1 MIIKLTLLQN
11 RDICFANIGYIFI
24 NTDKIIYMKIVEH
37 DSSCETATN
46 IFLGEYQAIV
56 KETPEEITKK
66 ANILKEKKL
75 YPVLKFEQS
84 DVRGEWNHD

>member
-11 RDICFANIGYIFI
+11 RDICFANTGYIFI
-24 NTDKIIYMKIVEH
+24 NTDKIIHMKIVEH

-46 IFLGEYQAIV
+46 IFLGECQVIV

-66 ANILKEKKL
+66 ANILEERKL
-75 YPVLKFEQS
+75 YPALRLEQS
-84 DVRGEWNHD
+84 DE